1 MFHTASSEASTQ
13 ATLKMTSVKITAVGD
28 GIVGKT
34 CMLSTYTTG
43 EFPSEYV
50 PTVFE
55 HYGQKITVDDVDYNV
70 TLWDTAGQED
80 YERLRPLSYPH
91 TNCFLVCF
99 SVDKNLASYD
109 NVAIKWVP
117 EVRHFSPNVPMILV
131 ATKTDLRDDPSIA
144 CYTPEDGRK
153 LKRKVKA
160 QGYMECSALRCQGL
174 DEIFVE
180 AIRVYLRYK
189 NKKPRTRQCMML

>member
-1 MFHTASSEASTQ
+1 
-13 ATLKMTSVKITAVGD
+13 MTSVKITAVGD

-131 ATKTDLRDDPSIA
+131 GMYKQQKHMQISNTRSSFVLVVLR
-144 CYTPEDGRK
+144 
-153 LKRKVKA
+153 
-160 QGYMECSALRCQGL
+160 
-174 DEIFVE
+174 
-180 AIRVYLRYK
+180 
-189 NKKPRTRQCMML
+189 

>member
-1 MFHTASSEASTQ
+1 
-13 ATLKMTSVKITAVGD
+13 MTSLKITVVGD

-34 CMLSTYTTG
+34 CMLSTYTKG
-43 EFPSEYV
+43 VFPAEYV

-55 HYGQKITVDDVDYNV
+55 HYGQKITVDDVEYDM

-109 NVAIKWVP
+109 NVALKWVP
-117 EVRHFSPNVPMILV
+117 EVRHFGPNVPILLV
-131 ATKTDLRDDPSIA
+131 ATKIDLRDDPSLA
-144 CYTPEDGRK
+144 CYTTEEGKK

-160 QGYMECSALRCQGL
+160 QGYMECSALKMEGL
-174 DEIFVE
+174 NEVFEEV
-180 AIRVYLRYK
+180 IRIYSKSK
-189 NKKPRTRQCMML
+189 NKKPASRPCVVL

>member
-1 MFHTASSEASTQ
+1 
-13 ATLKMTSVKITAVGD
+13 MTSVKITVVGD

-43 EFPSEYV
+43 DFPEEYV

-55 HYGQKITVDDVDYNV
+55 HYGQKIIVDDEEYDM

-109 NVAIKWVP
+109 NVSLKWVP
-117 EVRHFSPNVPMILV
+117 EVKHFSPSVPIIVV
-131 ATKTDLRDDPSIA
+131 ATKTDLREDPSLA
-144 CYTPEDGRK
+144 CYSPDEGRK
-153 LKRKVKA
+153 LKRKVRA
-160 QGYMECSALRCQGL
+160 QGYMECSALRMEGL
-174 DEIFVE
+174 NEIFE
-180 AIRVYLRYK
+180 GAIRVHKKFK
-189 NKKPRTRQCMML
+189 NKKPSTRQCTVL

>member
-1 MFHTASSEASTQ
+1 
-13 ATLKMTSVKITAVGD
+13 MTTVKVTVVGD

-34 CMLSTYTTG
+34 CLLSTYTTG
-43 EFPSEYV
+43 EFPKEYI

-55 HYGQKITVDDVDYNV
+55 HYGQKLIVDDVEYDM

-109 NVAIKWVP
+109 NVILKWVP
-117 EVRHFSPNVPMILV
+117 EVRHFSPNVPILLV
-131 ATKTDLRDDPSIA
+131 ATKKDLRTDPSLA
-144 CYTPEDGRK
+144 CYTPEEGKK
-153 LKRKVKA
+153 LKRRVKA
-160 QGYMECSALRCQGL
+160 QGYMECSALMNEGL
-174 DEIFVE
+174 EEVFIE
-180 AIRVYLRYK
+180 AIRVYKKSK
-189 NKKPRTRQCMML
+189 NKKPVTRHCTVL

>member
-1 MFHTASSEASTQ
+1 
-13 ATLKMTSVKITAVGD
+13 MTNNNVKVTVVGD

-43 EFPSEYV
+43 EFPKEYI

-55 HYGQKITVDDVDYNV
+55 HYGQTITVDDTHYNM

-80 YERLRPLSYPH
+80 YERLRPLSYPN

-109 NVAIKWVP
+109 NVHLKWVP
-117 EVRHFSPNVPMILV
+117 EVRHFNPNVPIILV
-131 ATKTDLRDDPSIA
+131 ATKTDLRDDPSLA
-144 CYTPEDGRK
+144 CYSPEEGKK
-153 LKRKVKA
+153 LKRKVRA
-160 QGYMECSALRCQGL
+160 QSYVECSALRYQGL
-174 DEIFVE
+174 EEIFVE
-180 AIRVYLRYK
+180 AIRVFTK
-189 NKKPRTRQCMML
+189 TKSKKPKTRHCQML

>member
-1 MFHTASSEASTQ
+1 MSN
-13 ATLKMTSVKITAVGD
+13 SVKITVVGD

-43 EFPSEYV
+43 EFPAEYV

-55 HYGQKITVDDVDYNV
+55 HYGQKITVDDIEYDM

-109 NVAIKWVP
+109 NVTLKWVP
-117 EVRHFSPNVPMILV
+117 EVRHFSPNVPIVIV
-131 ATKTDLRDDPSIA
+131 ATKIDLRNDPSLA
-144 CYTPEDGRK
+144 CYTPEEGKK
-153 LKRKVKA
+153 LKRKVRA
-160 QGYMECSALRCQGL
+160 QSYMECSALANQGL
-174 DEIFVE
+174 EEVFVE
-180 AIRVYLRYK
+180 AIRVYRKSK
-189 NKKPRTRQCMML
+189 NRKPTPRHCILL

>member
-1 MFHTASSEASTQ
+1 MTWKVLENRV
-13 ATLKMTSVKITAVGD
+13 KMTSVKITVVGD
-28 GIVGKT
+28 GVVGKT
-34 CMLSTYTTG
+34 CMLSAYTTG
-43 EFPSEYV
+43 VFPEQYV

-55 HYGQKITVDDVDYNV
+55 HYGQKITVDDVEYDM

-91 TNCFLVCF
+91 TCCFLICF

-109 NVAIKWVP
+109 HVAMKWAP
-117 EVRHFSPNVPMILV
+117 EVRHFSPNVPIVLV

-144 CYTPEDGRK
+144 CYSPEEGRK

-160 QGYMECSALRCQGL
+160 QSYMECSALRNEGL
-174 DEIFVE
+174 KEVFIE
-180 AIRVYLRYK
+180 AIRVYRKSK
-189 NKKPRTRQCMML
+189 NKKPTTRQCQIL